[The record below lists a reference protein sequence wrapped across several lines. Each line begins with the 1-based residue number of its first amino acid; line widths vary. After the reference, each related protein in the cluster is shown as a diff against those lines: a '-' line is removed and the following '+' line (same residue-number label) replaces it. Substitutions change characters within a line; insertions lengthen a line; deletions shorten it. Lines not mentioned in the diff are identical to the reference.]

1 MIKRN
6 MIRCTQCGD
15 IIESVYRHDF
25 KYCKCGK
32 VAVDGGKDYLKRSGD
47 IENMIEM
54 SEYENPCKEVDV
66 DTRGIKK

>member
-15 IIESVYRHDF
+15 IIESVHRHDF

-47 IENMIEM
+47 RENMIEM
-54 SEYENPCKEVDV
+54 SECTEEEENKDGQEWMED
-66 DTRGIKK
+66 